1 MKTIS
6 EMSIGELAAFV
17 CDHLYRCGIGVT
29 LSGGGLRIKIR
40 KLFAGKKQ

>member
-29 LSGGGLRIKIR
+29 LSGGGPAYQNQEAICR
-40 KLFAGKKQ
+40 